1 MPDRLTAL
9 QVFVSCFS
17 ISSFAGLA
25 ALLRSG
31 KPLTWR
37 NITAAF
43 LYSGIFGLVIGL
55 LWYQYF
61 GGQDNVY
68 FLIGVSGLAGL
79 GGMSLLDFAVQGLL
93 SGFNIKITTEGR
105 DDDMQP
111 PKRDGDT

>member
-1 MPDRLTAL
+1 MPERLTAL
-9 QVFVSCFS
+9 QVFLSCFG

-37 NITAAF
+37 SSIAAF
-43 LYSGIFGLVIGL
+43 LYSGMFGLVVGL

-61 GGQDNVY
+61 GGKDNVY

-79 GGMSLLDFAVQGLL
+79 GGMSLLDFAVQGIMK
-93 SGFNIKITTEGR
+93 GFNIKISTEGQDEHVQPR
-105 DDDMQP
+105 DDDS
-111 PKRDGDT
+111 